1 MRRFIALTLL
11 GGLAVLA
18 GHAVVSLGLH
28 PERLGPVV
36 ALLQGCSALV
46 VGTALF
52 GTGML
57 GLSDGYERMAR
68 RADELL
74 GQKALEDAGDD
85 LIVSDH
91 DSLQQINRR
100 FWRGYIRTG
109 IGLGVFM
116 AGLLGLTA
124 TLGRT
129 SATLFVVGVSSG
141 IVLLAVVAVT
151 VSVGGLRRLRS
162 AHVGVD
168 TSVRHLSGLPDRRIP
183 DSVRPAHRR
192 PRSRIILFPR
202 RRSIGRGRDRA
213 RLSRV
218 RPLGSSG

>member
-1 MRRFIALTLL
+1 
-11 GGLAVLA
+11 
-18 GHAVVSLGLH
+18 
-28 PERLGPVV
+28 
-36 ALLQGCSALV
+36 
-46 VGTALF
+46 
-52 GTGML
+52 
-57 GLSDGYERMAR
+57 MAR

-74 GQKALEDAGDD
+74 GQKALEEAGDD

-91 DSLQQINRR
+91 DSLQQINRQ
-100 FWRGYIRTG
+100 FWRGYSRTG

-124 TLGRT
+124 ALGRT

-141 IVLLAVVAVT
+141 IVLLAIVAVT

-183 DSVRPAHRR
+183 DDSVRPTHRR
-192 PRSRIILFPR
+192 RRSRLILFPR
-202 RRSIGRGRDRA
+202 RGSISQGRDRA

-218 RPLGSSG
+218 QPLGSSG

>member
-11 GGLAVLA
+11 GGLTVLV
-18 GHAVVSLGLH
+18 GHAVVSLGLQ
-28 PERLGPVV
+28 PGRLAPVA
-36 ALLQGCSALV
+36 ALLQGCAALV

-57 GLSDGYERMAR
+57 GLTDGYERMAR

-85 LIVSDH
+85 LVVGDH

-100 FWRGYIRTG
+100 FWRGYSRTG
-109 IGLGVFM
+109 IGLVVFM

-129 SATLFVVGVSSG
+129 SATLFIVGVSSG
-141 IVLLAVVAVT
+141 IILLAVIAVT
-151 VSVGGLRRLRS
+151 LSVGGLRRLRS

-168 TSVRHLSGLPDRRIP
+168 SSVRHLSRLPDRRIP
-183 DSVRPAHRR
+183 ETVRPVHRR
-192 PRSRIILFPR
+192 RRSRIILFPR

-213 RLSRV
+213 RLGRV
-218 RPLGSSG
+218 QPLGSSN